1 MTVYL
6 LGTLYRRTG
15 SITLCASCSSIHH
28 ALGDFLLLRGLFSF
42 AHYKNTTGSFGR
54 TVKISQSDT
63 NIDTINRLLPSP
75 KTLLSHKIQYLANAE
90 TVHAELCVY

>member
-54 TVKISQSDT
+54 AVKISQSDT

-75 KTLLSHKIQYLANAE
+75 KTLLLHKIQYLANAE